1 MKERGYPN
9 REFRALVKYAN
20 EARKNKRIKF
30 YFNKEPKEVDWNA
43 YTLSQINDAKHFSLL
58 KEKLTNA

>member
-9 REFRALVKYAN
+9 REFRALVRYSN

-30 YFNKEPKEVDWNA
+30 YENKKPKEINFINA
-43 YTLSQINDAKHFSLL
+43 TAFFQSLFYIKHP
-58 KEKLTNA
+58 